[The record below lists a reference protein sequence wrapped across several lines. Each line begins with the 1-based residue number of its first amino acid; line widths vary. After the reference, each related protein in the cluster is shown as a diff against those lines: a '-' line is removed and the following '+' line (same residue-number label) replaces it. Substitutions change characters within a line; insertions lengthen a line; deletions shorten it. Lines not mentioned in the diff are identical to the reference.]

1 MRFYLS
7 IEKLVSMIAG
17 PNGAASRRMLDDN
30 RALFETVQ
38 GSTNNHQAWPGGYI
52 DHVTEGMNI
61 AVSLY
66 DTLNG
71 LRNLPFTLS
80 DALLVFFLHDIE
92 KPWKYELGADG
103 QLHHRKGLGTK
114 ADAHAFRDAKVAE
127 YGIVLTDEQKNG
139 LRYVEG
145 ELDEYSS
152 RRRMMGSL
160 AAFCHLCDVT
170 SARIWFDHPL
180 ENETDTWIGA
190 RRVRTRV

>member
-1 MRFYLS
+1 MRLYLS

-17 PNGAASRRMLDDN
+17 PNGAACRRMLDDN
-30 RALFETVQ
+30 RALFETVP

-52 DHVTEGMNI
+52 DHVTEGMNV
-61 AVSLY
+61 AVNLY
-66 DTLNG
+66 DTLIG
-71 LRNLPFTLS
+71 LRDLPFTLS
-80 DALLVFFLHDIE
+80 DALLVFFLHDVE

-103 QLHHRKGLGTK
+103 QLHHRKGLTTK
-114 ADAHAFRDAKVAE
+114 AGAHAFRAAKIAE
-127 YGIVLTDEQKNG
+127 YGIVLTKEQKNG

-152 RRRMMGSL
+152 RRRVMGPL

-180 ENETDTWIGA
+180 EKDEDTWIGA